1 MAMQA
6 RISTIEGD
14 ASKLDE
20 AVKIINEKILPALKG
35 LEGFTAAN
43 FLVDRSAGKL
53 VAVAFYQDEAALE
66 GSAEAVEPMRT
77 EVSAAMDG
85 KVIGLESYEL
95 VAKSW

>member
-1 MAMQA
+1 MAMYA

-14 ASKLDE
+14 GSKIDDAL
-20 AVKIINEKILPALKG
+20 KIINEKVLPALKD

-53 VAVAFYQDEAALE
+53 VAVAFWESEAALK

-77 EVSAAMDG
+77 KVAAAMTG
-85 KVIGLESYEL
+85 KVVGLDSYEL
-95 VAKSW
+95 ATQNW